1 MTNPVLG
8 LIALIVSLS
17 ANSAVSQSGAVYDS
31 IEEAVIAA
39 ADAYNP
45 ISIQEDREYM
55 GTIFRSNNRFG
66 YTVSRG
72 SSRSN
77 SITIR
82 ISADNWDDVVALWH
96 THGAAAR
103 HHRYFSQVDTE
114 TAERFEVPFYLAD
127 YTGFLKVFR
136 PGQRTLSPFAAR
148 RLGLPSQRGY
158 AVGEFVKDRANRSVR
173 VNTRA
178 SQICS

>member
-1 MTNPVLG
+1 
-8 LIALIVSLS
+8 LIVSLS
-17 ANSAVSQSGAVYDS
+17 AAVTVNQSGAVYAS
-31 IEEAVIAA
+31 VEEAVIAA

-72 SSRSN
+72 PSRAN
-77 SITIR
+77 SISIR
-82 ISADNWDDVVALWH
+82 VSAENWDDVVALWH
-96 THGAAAR
+96 THGNAAPN
-103 HHRYFSQVDTE
+103 HRYFSDVDTQ
-114 TAERFEVPFYLAD
+114 TVERFQKPFYLAD

-148 RLGLPSQRGY
+148 RLGLPAIRGY
-158 AVGEFVKDRANRSVR
+158 AVGEFVKDRFDRAIR
-173 VNTRA
+173 VNTRPEPG
-178 SQICS
+178 CT